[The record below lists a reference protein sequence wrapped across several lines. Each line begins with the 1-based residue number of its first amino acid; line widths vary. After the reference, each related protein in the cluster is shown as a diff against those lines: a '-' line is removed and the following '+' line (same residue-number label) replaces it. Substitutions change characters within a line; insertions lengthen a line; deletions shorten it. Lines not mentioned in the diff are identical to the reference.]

1 MSPFVLGILP
11 WSLNKEKKSNSFQIL
26 FKLYN
31 FQVHKRQMKDWT
43 AAIIR
48 DLVATSAFFLL
59 FFPQLAGFFCFFIL
73 VEIFMH
79 TEENYVPVSGIFLKE
94 VNPVSPNSP

>member
-1 MSPFVLGILP
+1 
-11 WSLNKEKKSNSFQIL
+11 
-26 FKLYN
+26 
-31 FQVHKRQMKDWT
+31 MKDWT

-79 TEENYVPVSGIFLKE
+79 TEENYVPISGIFLKE
-94 VNPVSPNSP
+94 VNPVSPNSPYCQTYDSYNIGLENLVKIP